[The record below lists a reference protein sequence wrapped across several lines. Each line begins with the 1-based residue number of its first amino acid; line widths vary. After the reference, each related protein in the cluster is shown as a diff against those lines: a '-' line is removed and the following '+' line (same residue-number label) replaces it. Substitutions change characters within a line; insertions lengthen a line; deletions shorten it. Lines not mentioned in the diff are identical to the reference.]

1 MLRVSMSKTQPTAR
15 NSRLRGALR
24 LCIPLI
30 YAITAPVAAAPS
42 NASVSLICGGVQLQ
56 VSVELYYR
64 FPNDGGLGVMRTPDL
79 RLTRE
84 LKDCSLEELYQQLL
98 IRPDIVLRH
107 ATGERPVTA
116 LTQNDNA
123 TAWRQVSDFR
133 TIKLQ
138 NGMRVSITLF
148 NTPAYK
154 PLQKGA

>member
-1 MLRVSMSKTQPTAR
+1 
-15 NSRLRGALR
+15 
-24 LCIPLI
+24 
-30 YAITAPVAAAPS
+30 
-42 NASVSLICGGVQLQ
+42 VQLQ